1 MGLASFAFF
10 AFFADHYSFY
20 VISKAL
26 SSSVRRSNEIKICV
40 YLRSPVDQ
48 KLLSNSVLSVVN
60 ISITNR

>member
-26 SSSVRRSNEIKICV
+26 CLIHATAIYKQFAFISVH
-40 YLRSPVDQ
+40 LRT
-48 KLLSNSVLSVVN
+48 KLLTFASL
-60 ISITNR
+60 R